1 MDIPLAEVLEA
12 LRIELNKAE
21 QQKDPNKPLIIEEA
35 EVELTMVVTKNV
47 TATAEGEAKVEF
59 KILDY
64 LKFGDATA
72 KLNAEGQ
79 WEKAT
84 TQKLRLKLLPTTR
97 NPQTGQL
104 EKTQVN
110 DVDQF

>member
-84 TQKLRLKLLPTTR
+84 TQKLRLKLSVTEKGAD
-97 NPQTGQL
+97 GQMKKRTL
-104 EKTQVN
+104 SN
-110 DVDQF
+110 